1 MEGRVHSLQ
10 SLGTVDGPGLRYVV
24 FLQGCPLRCVYC
36 HNPDTWDP
44 AGGAVMDTEELVEK
58 ILRCRPYF
66 GAEGGVTVSGGEPLL
81 QAEFVTQLFAR
92 LKREGVH
99 TALDT
104 SGAGDLRKAPALLE
118 VTDLVLLDL
127 KFPTEEGYRRHC
139 RGSLGQTEAFA
150 ALVAEKQVP
159 LWVRHVVAPGLNDTL
174 EDMAAVK
181 SWAQRQPTLE
191 KIEWLPF
198 HNLCLEKYQQL
209 GVPFP
214 LANTPPMD
222 REKLDRLAAALE

>member
-24 FLQGCPLRCVYC
+24 FLQGCPLRCAYC

-104 SGAGDLRKAPALLE
+104 SGAGDLGKAPALLE

-127 KFPTEEGYRRHC
+127 KFPTEEGYRQHC

-222 REKLDRLAAALE
+222 REKLDRLIAALG

>member
-44 AGGAVMDTEELVEK
+44 AGGAVMGTEELVEK

-104 SGAGDLRKAPALLE
+104 SGAGDLGKAPALLE

-127 KFPTEEGYRRHC
+127 KFPTEEGYRQYC

-181 SWAQRQPTLE
+181 SRAQRQPTLE

-214 LANTPPMD
+214 LADTPPMD
-222 REKLDRLAAALE
+222 REKLDRLIAALG

>member
-1 MEGRVHSLQ
+1 MEGWVHSLQ

-92 LKREGVH
+92 LKQEGVH

-104 SGAGDLRKAPALLE
+104 SGAGDLGKVPALLT

-127 KFPTEEGYRRHC
+127 KFPTEEGYRQHC

-181 SWAQRQPTLE
+181 AWAQRQPTLD

-222 REKLDRLAAALE
+222 REKLDRLIAALG

>member
-44 AGGAVMDTEELVEK
+44 AGGAVMGTEELVEK

-66 GAEGGVTVSGGEPLL
+66 GTEGGVTVSGGEPLL

-92 LKREGVH
+92 LKQEGVH

-104 SGAGDLRKAPALLE
+104 SGAGDLGKAPALLE

-127 KFPTEEGYRRHC
+127 KFPTEEGYRQHC

-214 LANTPPMD
+214 LADTPPMD
-222 REKLDRLAAALE
+222 RERLDRLIAALG

>member
-1 MEGRVHSLQ
+1 MEGWVHSLQ

-81 QAEFVTQLFAR
+81 QAGFVTQLFAR
-92 LKREGVH
+92 LKQEGVH

-104 SGAGDLRKAPALLE
+104 SGAGDLGKAPALLE

-127 KFPTEEGYRRHC
+127 KFPTEEGYRQHC
-139 RGSLGQTEAFA
+139 RGSLGQTEVFA

-222 REKLDRLAAALE
+222 RERLDRLIAALG